1 MGVLYAASVTIH
13 ILAAT
18 LWIGGMAAFA
28 LVVVPAARRS
38 LGEGEARGL
47 LRAVGFRFARVG
59 WWALG
64 VLFVTGVANLG
75 FRGVLPLLATGAF
88 WRTPFGSTLAAKLT
102 FVAFVVLASLAH
114 ARDAKQPSAAGRARA
129 SRLGRATLL
138 LSTVVVLFAVF
149 LVRGAP
155 W

>member
-1 MGVLYAASVTIH
+1 MSTLYAVTVTIH
-13 ILAAT
+13 ILAAA
-18 LWIGGMAAFA
+18 LWIGGMGAFA

-47 LRAVGFRFARVG
+47 LRAVGFRFASVG

-64 VLFVTGVANLG
+64 TLFVTGVANLG
-75 FRGVLPLLATGAF
+75 FRGVLPLLATASF
-88 WRTPFGSTLAAKLT
+88 WRTPFGTTLAAKLT
-102 FVAFVVLASLAH
+102 FVVFVVLASLAH
-114 ARDAKQPSAAGRARA
+114 ARDAKHPSPSGRARA

-138 LSTVVVLFAVF
+138 LSTVVVLFGVL